1 MATKIRKGKR
11 KKSKK
16 TSKKSVGINLDLLE
30 IIKNL
35 SLQNKTLLN
44 QNAKL
49 TSHLTELETKVSALS
64 DLIAKLQTE
73 IKYPSLTKKILETEP
88 KTTEISKEY
97 LEGLKQTKTKS
108 KEVIDFERELLSKT
122 KEQLELEHSNIQSTE
137 TVQQEIPKASV
148 ETKYGYQIFLYG
160 LIRNDKEDTYT
171 ILDINFIVPSNAKID
186 ALGSELWNIL
196 HANYTFVDSDQIPAI
211 SYRTIEIT
219 KENEDKVVT
228 TGDLSMMIDDYVQK
242 SEWKVDQHGKHNNR
256 E

>member
-30 IIKNL
+30 IIRNL
-35 SLQNKTLLN
+35 SAQNKTLLS
-44 QNAKL
+44 QNTKL
-49 TSHLTELETKVSALS
+49 TNKLTELETKVSALS
-64 DLIAKLQTE
+64 DLISRLQYE
-73 IKYPSLTKKILETEP
+73 LKENKTEP

-108 KEVIDFERELLSKT
+108 KEVIDFERELLSET
-122 KEQLELEHSNIQSTE
+122 KKQLETESSNIQSTE
-137 TVQQEIPKASV
+137 TVQQEIPKTTT

-171 ILDINFIVPSNAKID
+171 ILDVNFIVPSNAKID

-219 KENEDKVVT
+219 KENEDKIVT
-228 TGDLSMMIDDYVQK
+228 TGDLSMMIDEYVQK
-242 SEWKVDQHGKHNNR
+242 SEWKVDQHGKHNSR
-256 E
+256 EV

>member
-64 DLIAKLQTE
+64 ELISRLQYE
-73 IKYPSLTKKILETEP
+73 LKEKKTEP

-122 KEQLELEHSNIQSTE
+122 KEQLEIEHSNIQSTE
-137 TVQQEIPKASV
+137 TVQQEIPKATT

-171 ILDINFIVPSNAKID
+171 ILDVNFIVPSNAKID

-196 HANYTFVDSDQIPAI
+196 HSNYTFVDSDQIPAI

-228 TGDLSMMIDDYVQK
+228 TGDLSMMIDEYVQK

>member
-35 SLQNKTLLN
+35 SAQNKTLLN

-64 DLIAKLQTE
+64 ELISRLQFE
-73 IKYPSLTKKILETEP
+73 LQEKKTEP

-108 KEVIDFERELLSKT
+108 KEVIDFEKELLSKT
-122 KEQLELEHSNIQSTE
+122 KEQLEIEHSNIQSTE
-137 TVQQEIPKASV
+137 TVQQEIPKALV

-171 ILDINFIVPSNAKID
+171 ILDVNFIVPSNAKID

-196 HANYTFVDSDQIPAI
+196 HSNYTFVDSDQIPAI

-219 KENEDKVVT
+219 SENQDKVIK

-242 SEWKVDQHGKHNNR
+242 SEWKVDQHGKHYNR

>member
-35 SLQNKTLLN
+35 SAQNKTLLS
-44 QNAKL
+44 QNTKL
-49 TSHLTELETKVSALS
+49 TNKLTELETKVSALS
-64 DLIAKLQTE
+64 DLISRLQYE
-73 IKYPSLTKKILETEP
+73 LKEKKTEP

-219 KENEDKVVT
+219 IENEDKVVK
-228 TGDLSMMIDDYVQK
+228 TGDLTMMIDEYVQK
-242 SEWKVDQHGKHNNR
+242 SEWKKDMHGKHYNK
-256 E
+256 EV

>member
-35 SLQNKTLLN
+35 SAQNKTLLN

-64 DLIAKLQTE
+64 ELISRLQFE
-73 IKYPSLTKKILETEP
+73 LQEKKTEP

-97 LEGLKQTKTKS
+97 LEGLKQTNKKS
-108 KEVIDFERELLSKT
+108 KEVIDFEKELLSKT
-122 KEQLELEHSNIQSTE
+122 KEQLEIEHSNIQSTE

-171 ILDINFIVPSNAKID
+171 ILDVNFIVPSNAKID

-219 KENEDKVVT
+219 SENQDKVIK